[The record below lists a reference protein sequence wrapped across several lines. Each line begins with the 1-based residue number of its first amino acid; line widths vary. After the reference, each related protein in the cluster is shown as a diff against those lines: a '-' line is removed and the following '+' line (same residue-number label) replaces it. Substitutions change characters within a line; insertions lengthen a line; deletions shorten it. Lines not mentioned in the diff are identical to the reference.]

1 MSAIQDVQLAQEQLR
16 VLMGVDLT
24 EGQLF
29 AVSEAVRE
37 LPIEDK
43 DELVA
48 MAHAMRPDLRAIEIR
63 KAAAIRRV
71 QLARKQFM
79 TLDAIYD
86 ANGQGTQGFESGPGL
101 RGTIPIFNGNK
112 GKIAVAEALVQQV
125 DRQYAALRDQ
135 IDLDV
140 RTAVVRLEQALEQR
154 RLVDEQILPRL
165 TEAEV
170 EVAVAPLKQRIAELE
185 AQLKSRK

>member
-1 MSAIQDVQLAQEQLR
+1 
-16 VLMGVDLT
+16 
-24 EGQLF
+24 
-29 AVSEAVRE
+29 
-37 LPIEDK
+37 
-43 DELVA
+43 
-48 MAHAMRPDLRAIEIR
+48 
-63 KAAAIRRV
+63 
-71 QLARKQFM
+71 M

-165 TEAEV
+165 TEAEELARRNYEGGGV
-170 EVAVAPLKQRIAELE
+170 PYFLVLQTTTQYVDAQINRAAAEAAVRIALADLE
-185 AQLKSRK
+185 RSVGRRIAVPNTDIQDESLLFGEESAVGTSF